1 LGLFC
6 LRTGSGQ
13 TALAAPGIEGQPMFC
28 RFSVKQNRLASPDG
42 KNVGNNVGDYS
53 PSAEELLAKFLQESE
68 VAKGKKKK
76 TKSNLNQKLKRK

>member
-1 LGLFC
+1 
-6 LRTGSGQ
+6 
-13 TALAAPGIEGQPMFC
+13 
-28 RFSVKQNRLASPDG
+28 VKQNRLASPDG